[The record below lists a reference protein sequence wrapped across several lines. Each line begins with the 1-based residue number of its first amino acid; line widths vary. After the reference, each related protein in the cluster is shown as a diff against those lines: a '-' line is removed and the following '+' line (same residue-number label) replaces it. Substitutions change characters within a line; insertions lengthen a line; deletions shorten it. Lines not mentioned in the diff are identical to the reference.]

1 MEIRK
6 LEQWPEWLESERII
20 GTAFLFG
27 FDEKKTEEKVK
38 KQAAGEEPRDGE
50 CWGLFD
56 DDGNMQTSF
65 KTSRENVMFHG
76 NVVSLSEVNMV
87 GSLPESRGSGNV
99 RALMAEVLRTF
110 RARGDLFATLM
121 PFSFA
126 FYRKF
131 GFDLIE
137 KKLTQK
143 IPIEELQPFT
153 STLTVR
159 QVRSAEDMPAL
170 RSMYERSIRDRNL
183 SPLRTEKD
191 WEYHGNGEFGQPDW
205 FTRDKQKYTYIFS
218 DVKGDHAWI
227 QFVFDQKDIL
237 TGDMRV
243 TELVYDSP
251 EAFRSVL
258 AFIYGMRAKLVNV
271 VITIPEKLDLSF
283 LIPECSHAE
292 QTLGGHLMG
301 RVLDVEKAL
310 QLMYQPEGTGEYHI
324 RVVDEFLSE
333 NTGTYLVTYRDGKT
347 EKVER
352 TEQEADLEVGIGT
365 FSQLAVGL
373 YRLQTALYREG
384 TILTANDEILYRVF

>member
-137 KKLTQK
+137 K
-143 IPIEELQPFT
+143 
-153 STLTVR
+153 
-159 QVRSAEDMPAL
+159 
-170 RSMYERSIRDRNL
+170 N
-183 SPLRTEKD
+183 
-191 WEYHGNGEFGQPDW
+191 
-205 FTRDKQKYTYIFS
+205 
-218 DVKGDHAWI
+218 
-227 QFVFDQKDIL
+227 
-237 TGDMRV
+237 
-243 TELVYDSP
+243 
-251 EAFRSVL
+251 
-258 AFIYGMRAKLVNV
+258 
-271 VITIPEKLDLSF
+271 
-283 LIPECSHAE
+283 
-292 QTLGGHLMG
+292 
-301 RVLDVEKAL
+301 
-310 QLMYQPEGTGEYHI
+310 
-324 RVVDEFLSE
+324 
-333 NTGTYLVTYRDGKT
+333 
-347 EKVER
+347 
-352 TEQEADLEVGIGT
+352 
-365 FSQLAVGL
+365 
-373 YRLQTALYREG
+373 
-384 TILTANDEILYRVF
+384 